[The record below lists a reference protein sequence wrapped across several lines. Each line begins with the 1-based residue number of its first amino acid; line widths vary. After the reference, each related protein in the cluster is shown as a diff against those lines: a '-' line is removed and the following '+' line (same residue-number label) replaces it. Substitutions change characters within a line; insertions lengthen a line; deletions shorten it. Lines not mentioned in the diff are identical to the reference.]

1 MNFVYI
7 YFLIFLKDIPIFSSE
22 YTEKKL
28 ISSNGHTK
36 TYSRVSGI
44 PEENKHTYKP
54 FNMSKKGENLSNSQT
69 LELRADM
76 SKSQCN
82 HTKRAIVKSRST
94 KFVIALKRLARKKR
108 QFISDRNNHQLNR
121 DLIIRLKK
129 SMFRTNTYFRD
140 DLDNSESTTPKSTG
154 ENEETSEGNP
164 QSSTEVMTSSEES
177 PKNESS
183 PQAMSENEVNSENNG
198 IENLHRNE
206 TKVIP
211 AITSNSEDD
220 ISSDEIW
227 GSMLGDYMTAVL
239 LRLLKD
245 RLNKFNIGK
254 QFWEKVNKISYE
266 KNVDRST
273 AMQILMNKLQN
284 IFGKKF
290 REKLIALLKKLVNS
304 IKQNLLGTLNFFG

>member
-1 MNFVYI
+1 
-7 YFLIFLKDIPIFSSE
+7 
-22 YTEKKL
+22 
-28 ISSNGHTK
+28 
-36 TYSRVSGI
+36 
-44 PEENKHTYKP
+44 
-54 FNMSKKGENLSNSQT
+54 MSKKGENLSNSQT

-227 GSMLGDYMTAVL
+227 GSMLGNNEEESNEKLSTIGKIKNLLANSGDYMTAVL